1 MLALI
6 DADVIVYRT
15 GFASKDVSETLACV
29 RADTTVK
36 DILKATGATEYQLWL
51 SDSLENN
58 FRYKVDPDYKKSRQ
72 LTPKPAHYKALKLF
86 LQYEWGA
93 QITEGQEADD
103 ELGIRQSQYWG
114 SRSGTG
120 SSDTGR
126 SGDSTAVQ
134 SIICSIDKD
143 LRQVPGK
150 HYNFV
155 RNEFFDVE
163 PFDGLVS
170 FYSQFLIGDRVDD
183 IHGIHGL
190 GPKKTEVILKPCT
203 TEIELF
209 EKVRYQYKDDKR
221 LLKNGR
227 LLWVRREPNQ
237 MWEFPTNTSNHTTT
251 NDQGTS
257 EGWTKD
263 LQDEG
268 GFSSDSPD

>member
-29 RADTTVK
+29 RADATVK

-93 QITEGQEADD
+93 KITEGQEADD
-103 ELGIRQSQYWG
+103 ELGIRQ
-114 SRSGTG
+114 T
-120 SSDTGR
+120 SSNGGR
-126 SGDSTAVQ
+126 SGDGAGASSGTV

-190 GPKKTEVILKPCT
+190 GPKKTEVILKPCA
-203 TEIELF
+203 TELELF
-209 EKVRYQYKDDKR
+209 EKVRYQYKDDQR

-251 NDQGTS
+251 NDEGIS
-257 EGWTKD
+257 ESRTEN